1 MKTNFERQ
9 VDGYLTI
16 DDYINND
23 RKLCTNLSTIS
34 NKDIICEV
42 FNHPVEVSSDEEDDD
57 AGVVEIRKPL
67 MEEVKSVVEMLE
79 KFSLY
84 SDFG

>member
-42 FNHPVEVSSDEEDDD
+42 FNHPVEVSSDEEDDG